1 MSDSFALVLQPL
13 FLDNLFDIEQC
24 VPFLLRATG
33 RWIDHHH
40 PPQMANYLF
49 QLTTLKKHIE

>member
-24 VPFLLRATG
+24 VPFLLRATD
-33 RWIDHHH
+33 RWIDRRH
-40 PPQMANYLF
+40 PPRMVNYLF
-49 QLTTLKKHIE
+49 QLTILKRHIE